1 MSGTTSDLPGQ
12 KWVEKIDHL
21 GIAVKSLEE
30 AIPIYETL
38 LGQKVEHLEDVP
50 DQLVRTAF
58 FSVGESNFE
67 LLEPMDG
74 QGAIGRYLETRRGG
88 IHHVCLKVTD
98 IYAVLSAYRDAGIQL
113 IDEEPRVGAH
123 NMLIAFVHPRSTG
136 GVLIELAQPMAS
148 KV

>member
-1 MSGTTSDLPGQ
+1 MTRTTSDLPEQ

-21 GIAVKSLEE
+21 GIAVKSLEA

-74 QGAIGRYLETRRGG
+74 QGRSGDTWRRGVVVF
-88 IHHVCLKVTD
+88 ITSV
-98 IYAVLSAYRDAGIQL
+98 SR
-113 IDEEPRVGAH
+113 
-123 NMLIAFVHPRSTG
+123 
-136 GVLIELAQPMAS
+136 
-148 KV
+148 